1 MVLRGIFINSAMI
14 YSKTVSYRGLTKIV
28 EGVMLKL
35 PYSDGFV
42 QVIELKV
49 PNFIRLFDFQ
59 SAVRCN
65 RFI

>member
-1 MVLRGIFINSAMI
+1 M
-14 YSKTVSYRGLTKIV
+14 IV

-59 SAVRCN
+59 SAV
-65 RFI
+65 